1 MIHLSDVLAKL
12 NKDRSA
18 KAANKAANAAASAK
32 AKGEL
37 AATKGDKAEAEQDLR
52 DTKAT
57 FAAKT
62 ATFNANQ
69 ALRKGELEALS
80 KAIEIISSP
89 SVADSYKEHINLAQ
103 VKGVSLLQTE
113 SRRQQNVAR
122 LQAAE
127 YLRRRAK
134 ALSSKVLASFASQV
148 AANPFEKVIGMI
160 ESLLEKLKAE
170 AAAEAEHK
178 AWCDEQ
184 LHENKLKRNRL
195 TVAVNKLLAEIDEA
209 AATID
214 TLAAEID
221 TLVTEQAELAKAMA
235 EATKVRTEENA
246 ANTVTIADAEAGQ
259 VAVKDAL
266 ATLREF
272 YSSQA
277 AFLQRQ
283 VPEMA

>member
-103 VKGVSLLQTE
+103 VKGVSLLQTG

-184 LHENKLKRNRL
+184 LKENKLKRN
-195 TVAVNKLLAEIDEA
+195 TQTESVNSLIAQIEA
-209 AATID
+209 LSSDIETMGQD
-214 TLAAEID
+214 ID
-221 TLVTEQAELAKAMA
+221 TLVQEQAQLASDMASATTERGAEKATN
-235 EATKVRTEENA
+235 E
-246 ANTVTIADAEAGQ
+246 
-259 VAVKDAL
+259 
-266 ATLREF
+266 
-272 YSSQA
+272 
-277 AFLQRQ
+277 
-283 VPEMA
+283 